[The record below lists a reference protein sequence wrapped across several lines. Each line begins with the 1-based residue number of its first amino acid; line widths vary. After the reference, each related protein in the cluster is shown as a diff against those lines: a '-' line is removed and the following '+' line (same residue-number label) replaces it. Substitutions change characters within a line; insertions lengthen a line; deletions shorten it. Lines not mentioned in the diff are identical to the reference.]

1 MRRSHSR
8 KRNEKPIKDLRVLS
22 GRLQLESKG
31 NGDIFFFL
39 SLLLFNLSSMLIDD
53 NNDNNRTGMKIMAG

>member
-1 MRRSHSR
+1 M
-8 KRNEKPIKDLRVLS
+8 LS